1 MQEFQDTQA
10 TAARAEALQK
20 AHARLLELETLTTG
34 LLTCPEEQLDEL
46 LSRRDA
52 LMDELGTL
60 MGPEPRP
67 IELPPGSDASPE
79 AEAVREAAGQCR
91 AVACRL
97 AQLDQ
102 QAVARLQNMQ
112 QRVLQKI
119 RTVGRSAGAH
129 AARYYTPASPYSSF
143 TGSV

>member
-1 MQEFQDTQA
+1 MQDH
-10 TAARAEALQK
+10 AAYIETLQK

-34 LLTCPEEQLDEL
+34 LLTCPEEQLEEL
-46 LSRRDA
+46 LCRRDA
-52 LMDELGTL
+52 LMDELKAL
-60 MGPEPRP
+60 MGPEGQPEP
-67 IELPPGSDASPE
+67 PLPQDASPE
-79 AEAVREAAGQCR
+79 AEALRDAAGQCR
-91 AVACRL
+91 AAACRL

-119 RTVGRSAGAH
+119 RTVGRSAGAQ
-129 AARYYTPASPYSSF
+129 AARYYTPASPSSSF